1 MQNETVSMIPEDF
14 ATFLAALIA
23 EALEQG
29 VPDQAIADGLE
40 EAAATVRGK
49 PP

>member
-1 MQNETVSMIPEDF
+1 MILEDF

-40 EAAATVRGK
+40 EAAAAVRGK
-49 PP
+49 LP